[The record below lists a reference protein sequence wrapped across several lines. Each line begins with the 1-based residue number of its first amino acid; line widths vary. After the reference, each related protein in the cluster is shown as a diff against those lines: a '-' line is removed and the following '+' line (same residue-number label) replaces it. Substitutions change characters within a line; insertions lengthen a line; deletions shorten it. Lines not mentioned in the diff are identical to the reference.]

1 VIAGSFCFTSTS
13 QLGTKSETA
22 RELAYRPYTV

>member
-1 VIAGSFCFTSTS
+1 VTAGPFCFTSTS
-13 QLGTKSETA
+13 QLGAKSETG